1 MTLLRAGAGL
11 ILGLIIFAGLLYSLV
26 LVNFSQ
32 HLEDPEVYKSA
43 INETDAYN
51 RIYDEV
57 LVDDALEDQ
66 TDDLLGGVEVAKHEE
81 VVDVLKDVMPPSY
94 LREQTEDN
102 IERFTGYL
110 VGDYEELNF
119 YVDLKEPL
127 NRIKLL
133 VVERVDEVIDGLE
146 IKEPSSSSPAGT
158 GRSTSTDSSGECSE
172 QSLIDLASEFSE
184 PLSQFSDGELPD
196 AVPSLNVL
204 TRECR
209 ASLYDEWYD
218 RVLDD
223 PAMNSEAARILE
235 DERYNL
241 REAFVD
247 GDTRE
252 LLKVAASPLVSP
264 VIDAAV
270 RDIRRELT
278 RGDRL
283 DVLQELAENS
293 DDVTRDEIHQG
304 AESLRDAIRTANG
317 SFRIVALLM
326 VILGSLLLAAVYIPR
341 PSDMLRWPG
350 ITLLL
355 GSGVCLVVGFVANS
369 AIPGRIKDAIVH
381 STSYA
386 PDVPTAAIDLA
397 GDLVE
402 SFAQQATAGFIPAA
416 ATVLVIGALL
426 VTASFFADVLW
437 AALRRVLPDFGGNDG
452 DR

>member
-66 TDDLLGGVEVAKHEE
+66 TDDLLGGVEVATHEE

-184 PLSQFSDGELPD
+184 PLSQFS
-196 AVPSLNVL
+196 
-204 TRECR
+204 
-209 ASLYDEWYD
+209 W
-218 RVLDD
+218 
-223 PAMNSEAARILE
+223 
-235 DERYNL
+235 
-241 REAFVD
+241 
-247 GDTRE
+247 
-252 LLKVAASPLVSP
+252 
-264 VIDAAV
+264 
-270 RDIRRELT
+270 
-278 RGDRL
+278 
-283 DVLQELAENS
+283 
-293 DDVTRDEIHQG
+293 
-304 AESLRDAIRTANG
+304 
-317 SFRIVALLM
+317 
-326 VILGSLLLAAVYIPR
+326 
-341 PSDMLRWPG
+341 
-350 ITLLL
+350 
-355 GSGVCLVVGFVANS
+355 
-369 AIPGRIKDAIVH
+369 
-381 STSYA
+381 
-386 PDVPTAAIDLA
+386 
-397 GDLVE
+397 
-402 SFAQQATAGFIPAA
+402 
-416 ATVLVIGALL
+416 
-426 VTASFFADVLW
+426 
-437 AALRRVLPDFGGNDG
+437 
-452 DR
+452 

>member
-32 HLEDPEVYKSA
+32 PLEDPEVYKSA

-66 TDDLLGGVEVAKHEE
+66 TDDLLGGVEVATHEE

-304 AESLRDAIRTANG
+304 PNPFGTQ
-317 SFRIVALLM
+317 
-326 VILGSLLLAAVYIPR
+326 LGP
-341 PSDMLRWPG
+341 PM
-350 ITLLL
+350 
-355 GSGVCLVVGFVANS
+355 
-369 AIPGRIKDAIVH
+369 VH
-381 STSYA
+381 S
-386 PDVPTAAIDLA
+386 
-397 GDLVE
+397 G
-402 SFAQQATAGFIPAA
+402 
-416 ATVLVIGALL
+416 LL
-426 VTASFFADVLW
+426 
-437 AALRRVLPDFGGNDG
+437 RC
-452 DR
+452 